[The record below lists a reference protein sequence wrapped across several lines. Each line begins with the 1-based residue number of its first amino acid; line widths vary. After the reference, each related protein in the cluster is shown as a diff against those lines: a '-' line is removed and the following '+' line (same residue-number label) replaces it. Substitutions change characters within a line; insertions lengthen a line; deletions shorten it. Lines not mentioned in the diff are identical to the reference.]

1 MAHLEVFGRTGGWLS
16 RGLPTD
22 KLLDAARELER
33 SGYGTVWV
41 SGGGEPGV
49 FDVVE
54 TVLAATDHITVA
66 TGIVNL
72 WVETPASVTEAFH
85 RLEAQHPGRL
95 YVGLGISHAPL
106 VNTKTDRTYSRPLAT
121 TRAFLDDLDAAE
133 EPVPVDRRLLGAL
146 GPKMLELARTRTL
159 GTHPYLV
166 TVENTAAARSGVHNS
181 FVAPELGVVLDPD
194 LDRARAIGRKAIE
207 FYFELPNYTNNW
219 LRSGFTE
226 DDLAEGGSDRLI
238 DAVLALGDVDAIGAR
253 VQAHRDAGADHVTLQ
268 VLGPVAHSAETFRE
282 LAVLLG

>member
-1 MAHLEVFGRTGGWLS
+1 MAFLDAFGTTGGWIS
-16 RGLPTD
+16 RSLPHD
-22 KLLDAARELER
+22 DLIASAQELER

-49 FDVVE
+49 FDVVQA
-54 TVLAATDHITVA
+54 VLEATNGITVA

-72 WVETPASVTEAFH
+72 WVETPASVTDAFH
-85 RLEAQHPGRL
+85 RLEQEHPGRL
-95 YVGLGISHAPL
+95 YVGLGISHAPF
-106 VNTKTDRTYSRPLAT
+106 VNARTDHTYSKPLAR
-121 TRAFLDDLDAAE
+121 TRAFLDDLDAAAD
-133 EPVPVDRRLLGAL
+133 PVPADRRLLGAL

-166 TVENTAAARSGVHNS
+166 TTENTAAARAGVGDG

-194 LDRARAIGRKAIE
+194 LDRARAVGRKAID
-207 FYFELPNYTNNW
+207 FYFGLPNYTNNW

-226 DDLAEGGSDRLI
+226 DDLADGGSDRLI
-238 DAVLALGDVDAIGAR
+238 DAVLALGDLDAIAAR

-268 VLGPVAHSAETFRE
+268 VLGPVAHSPETFRE
-282 LAVLLG
+282 LA

>member
-1 MAHLEVFGRTGGWLS
+1 MAFLDAFGRTGGWLS
-16 RGLPTD
+16 RGLPPD
-22 KLLDAARELER
+22 ELVSAAQELER

-54 TVLAATDHITVA
+54 TVLSGTARITVA

-72 WVETPASVTEAFH
+72 WVESPASVTDAFH
-85 RLEAQHPGRL
+85 RLEQQHPGRL
-95 YVGLGISHAPL
+95 YVGLGISHAPM
-106 VNTKTDRTYSRPLAT
+106 VNTKTEHTYSKPLAR
-121 TRAFLDDLDAAE
+121 TREFLDELDAAAD
-133 EPVPVDRRLLGAL
+133 PVPAHRRLLGAL

-166 TVENTAAARSGVHNS
+166 TVQNTAAARSGVGEG

-194 LDRARAIGRKAIE
+194 LDRARASGRKAIE
-207 FYFELPNYTNNW
+207 RYFALPNYTNNW

-226 DDLAEGGSDRLI
+226 KDLAAGGSDQLI
-238 DAVLALGDVDAIGAR
+238 DEVLALGDVEAISAR

-268 VLGPVAHSAETFRE
+268 ILGPVAHSPEAFRE